1 MSIQNRLEN
10 VKSIVQAKEFVLFL
24 NKCKNDVL
32 VTNQHVFYALSQKKE
47 YPFLV
52 RALYESKK
60 NMSGPSCKIQKEL
73 QFLLI
78 LKQQAENM
86 HDYSSFCDVLYE
98 FMLDIE
104 KYDLRI
110 CNDSLKF
117 AKTHFFEFPRLI
129 EVMTIYNHDLFDF
142 ASFSNALKQ

>member
-10 VKSIVQAKEFVLFL
+10 INSKVRAEEFVIFL
-24 NKCKNDVL
+24 KENDVL
-32 VTNQHVFYALSQKKE
+32 ITNEHVFYALSQKQE
-47 YPFLV
+47 FPLLV

-60 NMSGPSCKIQKEL
+60 NMYGPSCKILREL
-73 QFLLI
+73 QVLLRV
-78 LKQQAENM
+78 KQQAGDM
-86 HDYSSFCDVLYE
+86 HDYSSFCDMLFE

-142 ASFSNALKQ
+142 ASFLNALKE